1 MPTAATVE
9 LGSVAFL
16 AWCSLFS
23 CCSGYSATS
32 AALAESR
39 LISRPNSSLGRHR
52 RLSHAED
59 LWASP
64 IETYAGEMQKMG
76 PYYILAQLP
85 GST

>member
-23 CCSGYSATS
+23 CCSGYSAAS

-39 LISRPNSSLGRHR
+39 LNGRPNSSLRWQVEMCRSCTLREIVGR
-52 RLSHAED
+52 A
-59 LWASP
+59 P
-64 IETYAGEMQKMG
+64 
-76 PYYILAQLP
+76 
-85 GST
+85 